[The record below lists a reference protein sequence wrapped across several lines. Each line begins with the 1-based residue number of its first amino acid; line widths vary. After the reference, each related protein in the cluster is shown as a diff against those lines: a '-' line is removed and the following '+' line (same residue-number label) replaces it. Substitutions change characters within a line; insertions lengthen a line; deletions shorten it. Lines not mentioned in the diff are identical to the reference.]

1 MKLKNESNL
10 FAIKSN
16 LSKVYAYV
24 YISLLGF
31 RKEIKI

>member
-10 FAIKSN
+10 FATKSN

-24 YISLLGF
+24 YIYISHYLGF
-31 RKEIKI
+31 VNK